1 MNNEFYLSDENTEVK
16 KLSEKSIQ
24 DILSEYPFIEDF
36 INENRLIEIGILKN
50 KEQTLKDFLQSL
62 SDEVCEE
69 EAINR
74 EEQYKEQRLTLCGEF
89 LEHALTLCSLQKPKK
104 MGQWLSFSK

>member
-62 SDEVCEE
+62 SF
-69 EAINR
+69 
-74 EEQYKEQRLTLCGEF
+74 Y
-89 LEHALTLCSLQKPKK
+89 LQNDDFQITQKTVPVN
-104 MGQWLSFSK
+104 MSYHH